1 MKIKTKL
8 NLGVGLLFALI
19 LILTAVST
27 YFIYTINK
35 NTGNILT
42 ANYNTLEYSRN
53 MLLALDD
60 LSSNNLIYF
69 EKNLEKQ
76 LLNITEKGELEATA
90 NVQKN
95 FLILKSD
102 IQKVLLKKS
111 IRQDIFE
118 IMILNMNAI
127 KRKTLLAENSA
138 STANLWTAIVGTLCF
153 LIAFNLLVNLPNN
166 IADPIK
172 ELTASIQE
180 IANKN
185 YSERVHFTSKSEF
198 GDLANSFNTMAQKL
212 EEYSQSSLHKLTLEK
227 KRLETLINNMHD
239 PIIGLDTES
248 KILFVNNEDLKI
260 IGMKS
265 EEIIGQLSTT
275 LAIKNDLI
283 KSLIIDDL
291 QKIKSQPMKIYADG
305 KESYFEKEIIN
316 ITIKPTGEDKSI
328 EIGNVIILRN
338 ITVFK
343 ELDFAKT
350 NFIATVSHELK
361 TPIASIKMSL
371 QLLEKTETGHINTE
385 QKLLIDSVKED
396 SQRLLKITGE
406 LLELSQLETGNI
418 QIKMG
423 SSNPYDIVKFATDA
437 VKIQAEQKNI
447 TLVTELENNL
457 PFVKADSE
465 KTTWVLINFLTNAI
479 AYSSEN
485 SKIIVRLKS
494 ETSRVYFQ
502 VIDSGKGI
510 DKRYQT
516 KIFDKYFQIPGSNKS
531 GTGLGLA
538 ISKEFIEAQN
548 GTIGVN
554 SELGL
559 GTTFYFRLNV

>member
-53 MLLALDD
+53 MLLALDN
-60 LSSNNLIYF
+60 LSSKNLIYF
-69 EKNLEKQ
+69 EKNLKKQ
-76 LLNITEKGELEATA
+76 LLNITEKVELEATA

-185 YSERVHFTSKSEF
+185 YLERVHFTSKSEF

-212 EEYSQSSLHKLTLEK
+212 EECSQSSLHKLTLEK
-227 KRLETLINNMHD
+227 
-239 PIIGLDTES
+239 
-248 KILFVNNEDLKI
+248 
-260 IGMKS
+260 
-265 EEIIGQLSTT
+265 
-275 LAIKNDLI
+275 NDW
-283 KSLIIDDL
+283 
-291 QKIKSQPMKIYADG
+291 
-305 KESYFEKEIIN
+305 
-316 ITIKPTGEDKSI
+316 
-328 EIGNVIILRN
+328 
-338 ITVFK
+338 
-343 ELDFAKT
+343 
-350 NFIATVSHELK
+350 
-361 TPIASIKMSL
+361 
-371 QLLEKTETGHINTE
+371 
-385 QKLLIDSVKED
+385 KLL
-396 SQRLLKITGE
+396 
-406 LLELSQLETGNI
+406 
-418 QIKMG
+418 
-423 SSNPYDIVKFATDA
+423 
-437 VKIQAEQKNI
+437 
-447 TLVTELENNL
+447 
-457 PFVKADSE
+457 
-465 KTTWVLINFLTNAI
+465 
-479 AYSSEN
+479 
-485 SKIIVRLKS
+485 
-494 ETSRVYFQ
+494 
-502 VIDSGKGI
+502 
-510 DKRYQT
+510 
-516 KIFDKYFQIPGSNKS
+516 
-531 GTGLGLA
+531 
-538 ISKEFIEAQN
+538 
-548 GTIGVN
+548 
-554 SELGL
+554 
-559 GTTFYFRLNV
+559 